1 MDPTLIISILTI
13 SIVIES
19 LLQIKENP
27 RCRP

>member
-1 MDPTLIISILTI
+1 MDLTLIISILTI
-13 SIVIES
+13 SIVIER